1 MAPRREPGFFTR
13 VSRSIVGRG
22 TIGRSLSLSRPAP
35 SKRDDERSASH
46 ITADVVYG
54 FDHIHAISGTELR
67 QLLGGKGAGLV
78 EMRQNLGLPVPAG
91 FVLSTILCHR
101 FLCSGWPAGL
111 D

>member
-1 MAPRREPGFFTR
+1 
-13 VSRSIVGRG
+13 
-22 TIGRSLSLSRPAP
+22 
-35 SKRDDERSASH
+35 
-46 ITADVVYG
+46 VVYG

-111 D
+111 DEAIEDNLNALERATGQCFGDWQQPLLVSVRSGAPVSIARHDGHHS